1 MVSLIILFQTR
12 LNVKVRHRSLR
23 PTTDGHV
30 VPRHSGGVIHA
41 QIHEGGERGF
51 SGRFDQTSG
60 LILEEQREKVTT
72 GPTPTPTVTVGS
84 RRQQENSRHKQSPSL
99 EKSEGRDQLGS
110 GRAAPRQVGWCTRYG
125 CAFLESE
132 RLKKKNGIRKT
143 APFSQDEKSQE

>member
-72 GPTPTPTVTVGS
+72 GLNTDTDS
-84 RRQQENSRHKQSPSL
+84 Y
-99 EKSEGRDQLGS
+99 GRITTTGGKLTS
-110 GRAAPRQVGWCTRYG
+110 
-125 CAFLESE
+125 
-132 RLKKKNGIRKT
+132 
-143 APFSQDEKSQE
+143 